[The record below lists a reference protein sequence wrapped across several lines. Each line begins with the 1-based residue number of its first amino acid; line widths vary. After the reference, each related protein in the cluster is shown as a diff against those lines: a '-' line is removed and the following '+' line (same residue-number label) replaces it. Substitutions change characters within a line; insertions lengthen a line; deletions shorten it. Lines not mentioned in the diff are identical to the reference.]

1 MYLERSF
8 VLCCLA
14 RPMTHESSWPAA
26 VAVALLGPLA
36 WELPCVTGMALKRK
50 RKKKRRNARYYSLQV
65 DEIKIFL
72 IQKRN
77 LIIIDRKSRL

>member
-36 WELPCVTGMALKRK
+36 WELPCATGVVLK
-50 RKKKRRNARYYSLQV
+50 RKKK
-65 DEIKIFL
+65 K
-72 IQKRN
+72 K
-77 LIIIDRKSRL
+77 KC